1 MALKHAILSALS
13 RGVPR
18 TGYELSAAFR
28 DVTDSAWHASPSQVY
43 SELQKMDA
51 AGLIAVHKRD
61 ERGKTSY
68 TITPDGMGELRR
80 WLIDD
85 DPDHSIRDDAALRML
100 TLWVLDEETIG
111 YLIDAEVA
119 FQQRRLIQ
127 LRRLLR
133 EWKAVRPDTPVWRN
147 RYSSYVMNASIT
159 TVRLSWLKG
168 LREVL
173 LDQNADPEEAF
184 KYLTDVIERLHD

>member
-43 SELQKMDA
+43 SELQKMAA

-61 ERGKTSY
+61 DRGKTSY
-68 TITPDGMGELRR
+68 VITDDGMTELRR

-85 DPDHSIRDDAALRML
+85 EPDHSVRDDASLRML
-100 TLWVLDEETIG
+100 TLWVLDKETIG

-127 LRRLLR
+127 LERLLK
-133 EWKAVRPDTPVWRN
+133 EWKHVRPDTPVWRN
-147 RYSSYVMNASIT
+147 RYSSYVMNMSIT

-168 LREVL
+168 LRTVL
-173 LDQNADPEEAF
+173 LDENVDPEETFA
-184 KYLTDVIERLHD
+184 YLTDVIDKLHA

>member
-13 RGVPR
+13 RGVAR
-18 TGYELSAAFR
+18 TGYELNVAFR

-51 AGLIAVHKRD
+51 SGLIAVHKRD

-68 TITPDGMGELRR
+68 VITDEGMGELRR

-85 DPDHSIRDDAALRML
+85 EPDHSVRDDAMLRML
-100 TLWVLDEETIG
+100 TLWVLDKETIN

-119 FQQRRLIQ
+119 FQQRRLLQ
-127 LRRLLR
+127 LKRLLR
-133 EWKAVRPDTPVWRN
+133 DWKETRPDTPVWRN
-147 RYSSYVMNASIT
+147 RYSAYVMNVSVT

-173 LDQNADPEEAF
+173 LDESVDPEEVF
-184 KYLTDVIERLHD
+184 TYLTDTVDNLHI